1 MASLKQLAGQT
12 VIYGLSSI
20 VGRLLNYL
28 LVPLYTYKLA
38 TEAYGTVTEMYSYVA
53 FLVVILMYGME
64 TAFFRYNETET
75 DKIKVYST
83 TLLSILATSAG
94 FLLLVGFFAQDI
106 ANILLYP
113 QHKEYILWFG
123 LIIAF
128 DAISAIPLAL
138 LRAQNKAR
146 RFVIVRLLF
155 IGVNLGLN
163 IFFIVLCPYF
173 HENQMFASFTS
184 LVYDG
189 EISIKYIFISN
200 LLASAIQLLILTPEF
215 MKVTRRFDIV
225 LWKKMMIYALP
236 LLVFGLAGI
245 VNETLD
251 RILIKYLMPQDI
263 AMSQLGIYGAVYKI
277 SILMTIFI
285 QAFRYAAEPFFFA
298 QAAQNDAKKQYA
310 EVMNWFVI
318 ACSLIFLGTMLYLQD
333 VIIFF
338 IGPGFREGM
347 PVISVLLLANL
358 FLGIYYNLSIW
369 YKLTNKT
376 IWGAYISIFGAMV
389 TIILNILWIPV
400 FGYVGSAWATLI
412 CYFSMM
418 LVSYLIGQKYYP
430 VHYDLKRITGYIALA
445 IILVSISAFVS
456 IESLVFRLI
465 FNTILLLAFISIV
478 LSIEKNKI
486 KLLLKKG

>member
-1 MASLKQLAGQT
+1 
-12 VIYGLSSI
+12 
-20 VGRLLNYL
+20 
-28 LVPLYTYKLA
+28 
-38 TEAYGTVTEMYSYVA
+38 
-53 FLVVILMYGME
+53 
-64 TAFFRYNETET
+64 
-75 DKIKVYST
+75 
-83 TLLSILATSAG
+83 
-94 FLLLVGFFAQDI
+94 VGFFAQDI

-173 HENQMFASFTS
+173 HENQMFTSFTS

-215 MKVTRRFDIV
+215 TKVTRRFDIV

-465 FNTILLLAFISIV
+465 FNTILLLTFISIV